1 MMNRRDFL
9 GITAGAGAALAIPP
23 QLLRAM
29 QLQQGG
35 KLIQRA
41 IPSTGEKLPVIGLT
55 LSNHSSCA
63 DPNALKEVVRTF
75 VANGGRVFDAMHQS
89 GAESETVT
97 VRIVNELGVQDKL
110 FFSWRSNPPGTGG
123 GPSTNT
129 PDAVRAYIQ
138 SLPGKFKVPKIDL
151 VMGGAEQL
159 PILKEMKKAGIVRYI
174 GVSAGGQPGYP
185 LLNTMML
192 MRNEPIDFIGVNYTI
207 ASPSSYAVANRGVED
222 VILPLAQ
229 ERKIGVMAYFPFGGA
244 NGLSCASD
252 AGLFARV
259 ANRPLPEWAAEFDAK
274 TWAQF
279 FLKYIVSHPAIT
291 SVRVGTTKTAHM
303 IDDIGGGIGRL
314 PNEAM
319 RKRMAD
325 YFDSIPVPSTPQ
337 RGGPPPGAQ
346 APAVALPIAVLERYV
361 GEYKSAGGTAATV
374 RRDGETLFLKLG
386 ANPERALVANSET
399 RFVLTAAISL
409 EFQLDAQGKAVSVTL
424 QQGQSRMW
432 MGRQ

>member
-9 GITAGAGAALAIPP
+9 GITAGASAVLAIPP
-23 QLLRAM
+23 QLLRALE
-29 QLQQGG
+29 LQQSGT
-35 KLIQRA
+35 LIQRA

-63 DPNALKEVVRTF
+63 DPAALKAVVRTF
-75 VANGGRVFDAMHQS
+75 VDNGGRVFDAMHQS

-97 VRIVNELGVQDKL
+97 VRILDELGVQDKL

-123 GPSTNT
+123 GPSSSN

-151 VMGGAEQL
+151 VMGGTEQL
-159 PILKEMKKAGIVRYI
+159 PILKEMKKAGVVRYI
-174 GVSAGGQPGYP
+174 GISAGGQPGYP
-185 LLNTMML
+185 SLNSIMI

-207 ASPSSYAVANRGVED
+207 ASPSSYAVANRNVED
-222 VILPLAQ
+222 VILPLAL

-314 PNEAM
+314 PNESM
-319 RKRMAD
+319 RQRMRE

-337 RGGPPPGAQ
+337 RGAAPPGAQ
-346 APAVALPIAVLERYV
+346 PSAITLPAAVLERYV
-361 GEYKSAGGTAATV
+361 GTYKSAGGTAANF
-374 RRDGETLFLKLG
+374 RLDGETLFAKLG
-386 ANPERALVANSET
+386 AQPERALTAQSET
-399 RFVLTAAISL
+399 RFAVAAGVFF
-409 EFQLDAQGKAVSVTL
+409 EFQIDAQGKPVSVTL